1 VPRVTGTAATR
12 DPAGHTE
19 TVMLVE
25 HLLPGWM
32 PDGAEFVPRCWCW
45 RFLDCNGTGVPG
57 VYVPDH
63 GYYCFACA
71 ARYWRPE
78 LAGEES

>member
-1 VPRVTGTAATR
+1 
-12 DPAGHTE
+12 
-19 TVMLVE
+19 MLVA
-25 HLLPGWM
+25 HLLPSWM

-45 RFLDCNGTGVPG
+45 RFLDCHGTGVPG

-71 ARYWRPE
+71 ARYWKPE
-78 LAGEES
+78 PAGEQS